1 MLNDVF
7 NKNDSTIRK
16 QLVNS
21 NKQDSD
27 NRFYRYGIWQTLE
40 VSKKLPWGDNI
51 SLEAE
56 ASYVKERKKN
66 FNGYQL
72 QFMQT
77 NTNETE
83 HQYMNEPSHHY
94 NIAAKLAYNIHL
106 LNNWNFNASYG
117 YQQNYQY
124 DSFNRYRL
132 DKLSGWTNSRH
143 RLTDLPSTRDSLLL
157 AMDLNN
163 SYQTWNRFH
172 VHSGT
177 MRIFYDKEGRKG
189 TTRIDL

>member
-1 MLNDVF
+1 
-7 NKNDSTIRK
+7 
-16 QLVNS
+16 
-21 NKQDSD
+21 
-27 NRFYRYGIWQTLE
+27 
-40 VSKKLPWGDNI
+40 
-51 SLEAE
+51 
-56 ASYVKERKKN
+56 
-66 FNGYQL
+66 
-72 QFMQT
+72 
-77 NTNETE
+77 
-83 HQYMNEPSHHY
+83 MNEPSHHY

-117 YQQNYQY
+117 YRQNYQY

-189 TTRIDL
+189 TTRIDFYYHWLISIIV

>member
-1 MLNDVF
+1 MEYGRHLRF
-7 NKNDSTIRK
+7 RKN
-16 QLVNS
+16 
-21 NKQDSD
+21 
-27 NRFYRYGIWQTLE
+27 FHG
-40 VSKKLPWGDNI
+40 GDNI

-83 HQYMNEPSHHY
+83 HQYVNEPSHHY

-124 DSFNRYRL
+124 DSFNRYR
-132 DKLSGWTNSRH
+132 
-143 RLTDLPSTRDSLLL
+143 
-157 AMDLNN
+157 
-163 SYQTWNRFH
+163 
-172 VHSGT
+172 
-177 MRIFYDKEGRKG
+177 
-189 TTRIDL
+189 